1 MRKSYM
7 TKTIN
12 ENNVRDTYQVVI
24 YSYETTRTV
33 QFKMITRAPP
43 FDKTFDFLFKSKTIK
58 IDFTSYTGSNLL

>member
-1 MRKSYM
+1 MRKSYL

-12 ENNVRDTYQVVI
+12 ENNVRVTYQVGT
-24 YSYETTRTV
+24 YSYENTRAV

-43 FDKTFDFLFKSKTIK
+43 FDITFDFLFKRKTIK